1 MFREYLCGQVICLAV
16 SLPTFLH
23 GPKSTLTKVRI
34 SVCYWCCFDR
44 KAETQQLSATVK
56 KINFILSRPRP
67 GDIQGPVQ
75 GRCWCSHHLPTQA
88 VSCAL
93 LALTPRLSVTLCFG
107 WPGDSNRAGPQLPAL
122 LLVLQGER
130 RAGKASA
137 VVSAHGRR
145 ERGSSGS
152 RENSDSLSLGRNQG
166 SQVMSAQKT
175 SCRGDSSSMCG
186 EGGGEGSP
194 W

>member
-34 SVCYWCCFDR
+34 SVCYWWCFDR

-75 GRCWCSHHLPTQA
+75 GRCWCSHHLPTQRCELCSAGTDTPA
-88 VSCAL
+88 VCDAL
-93 LALTPRLSVTLCFG
+93 LWVARGQQQSRATAASPAPRAPGRATGRESICCCLCPREKG
-107 WPGDSNRAGPQLPAL
+107 K
-122 LLVLQGER
+122 GELR
-130 RAGKASA
+130 
-137 VVSAHGRR
+137 
-145 ERGSSGS
+145 
-152 RENSDSLSLGRNQG
+152 Q
-166 SQVMSAQKT
+166 
-175 SCRGDSSSMCG
+175 
-186 EGGGEGSP
+186 P
-194 W
+194 